1 MCNRMRDNQRK
12 KIRIVR
18 KVTDATEVNA
28 GYCWE
33 IL

>member
-1 MCNRMRDNQRK
+1 MRDSQRK
-12 KIRIVR
+12 RIRIVR
-18 KVTDATEVNA
+18 KVTDVTEVNA

>member
-1 MCNRMRDNQRK
+1 MKDNQRE

-18 KVTDATEVNA
+18 KVTDVTEVNA
-28 GYCWE
+28 GYAWE